1 MIWFSTHA
9 RNHKNTSVSKP
20 TWLKVNTPALCMS
33 QIRQF
38 GRRRK
43 HFLFTRERAPG
54 SHSRNLFVCRDCICA
69 QLNLRQNKYMC
80 HNVSEGRGRQSWIE
94 DKKKRIRSVTSC
106 ANPGFS
112 RLKLCCT
119 ALERRGAFMS
129 IYPPQ
134 IHANVFIFIKQWAR
148 WRFSILNLHFTSFQP
163 PIKFSPFRTS
173 SHFPNTPAALELTLS
188 VFLKGTSAIFQG
200 LQSFNCLSNPQ
211 VYSWFRVNKLI

>member
-1 MIWFSTHA
+1 
-9 RNHKNTSVSKP
+9 
-20 TWLKVNTPALCMS
+20 MS

-43 HFLFTRERAPG
+43 HFLFTRERAPAPTREG
-54 SHSRNLFVCRDCICA
+54 GKLFVCCDCICA

-80 HNVSEGRGRQSWIE
+80 HNVSKGWGRQSWIE

-119 ALERRGAFMS
+119 ALECRGAFMS
-129 IYPPQ
+129 IYPPKSTQ
-134 IHANVFIFIKQWAR
+134 MSSFSSNSEQRFFWH
-148 WRFSILNLHFTSFQP
+148 FSILNLHFTSFQP
-163 PIKFSPFRTS
+163 PIKFSPFKTS
-173 SHFPNTPAALELTLS
+173 SHFPNTTAALELTLS

-200 LQSFNCLSNPQ
+200 LESFNCLSNPQ
-211 VYSWFRVNKLI
+211 VYSWF